1 MSTNLDQVIRDAIGN
16 AIANAFA
23 QGMPER
29 KHPNLETVSDAF
41 LRSMP
46 ESEYDAAILE
56 TERNADTA
64 IEIAEIIRQIVRRSA
79 RDYGVSID

>member
-1 MSTNLDQVIRDAIGN
+1 MIQQTIQGAIGN
-16 AIANAFA
+16 AIVNAFA
-23 QGMPER
+23 QGMPKR
-29 KHPNLETVSDAF
+29 KFPNLETIPDSV

-56 TERNADTA
+56 TERNASVA
-64 IEIAEIIRQIVRRSA
+64 IEIAETIRQIVRRVA